1 MNDTAVTAGEV
12 EDLLTRTTWPGATG
26 RCPGVAELAA
36 RFAASGLAP
45 GSVVLVALPNGTRLI
60 RVFFAL
66 VLAGLVPTLLA
77 ASTPATRLRATARRL
92 GAAAL
97 VRPAGTG
104 TGEADQVTV
113 TPLAEG
119 PHRTHRPGQAILLTS
134 GTSGMATGCLH
145 DVTALRRNATRHA
158 RGIGLN
164 AGDRMLITLP
174 MHYSYALVAQVL
186 AALVTGASP
195 VVTGPPFTPAGY
207 RDVVTAHDVTVSAL
221 TPLLVAGLLADGGRL
236 PPGLRALGVGGQA
249 LAPAATAAL
258 LAANPGL
265 ELYLTYGL
273 TEAGPRVAT
282 LAAHR
287 EPPSRFASAGTPLE
301 GVRLSVRDAGR
312 GPAEQEVLVT
322 ADTVYRAKVGVEGGV
337 SRGKLVGPDTIATGD
352 VGRLDDDGY
361 LWLSG
366 RISDFAIV
374 RGDKVSLSSVRKA
387 AESVD
392 GVLRAVVT
400 PPGDEN
406 AGALGLAL
414 YVDESRSLSEQ
425 DVRRTLYPLLTANER
440 PGELTVHPVAA
451 GSLHK

>member
-1 MNDTAVTAGEV
+1 MNTGVTAREV
-12 EDLLTRTTWPGATG
+12 EDLLARTTWPGATG
-26 RCPGVAELAA
+26 DCAGVGELAD
-36 RFAASGLAP
+36 RFAAGFVP

-77 ASTPATRLRATARRL
+77 ASTPASRLRATARRL
-92 GAAAL
+92 GATAL
-97 VRPAGTG
+97 VRPG
-104 TGEADQVTV
+104 GETDQVTV
-113 TPLAEG
+113 TRLDDTSV
-119 PHRTHRPGQAILLTS
+119 RTHRPGQAILLTS

-145 DVTALRRNATRHA
+145 DVAALRRNATRHA
-158 RGIGLN
+158 RSIGLGP
-164 AGDRMLITLP
+164 ADRMLITLP
-174 MHYSYALVAQVL
+174 MHYSYALVAQVI
-186 AALVTGASP
+186 AGLVTGASL

-221 TPLLVAGLLADGGRL
+221 TPLLVADLQADGGRL
-236 PPGLRALGVGGQA
+236 PRGLRALGVGGHA
-249 LAPAATAAL
+249 LDPARTARL
-258 LAANPGL
+258 LAANPDL

-273 TEAGPRVAT
+273 TEAGPRVST

-287 EPPSRFASAGTPLE
+287 EPPARYASAGTPID
-301 GVRLSVRDAGR
+301 GVRLGLRDAGR
-312 GPAEQEVLVT
+312 GPDEQEVLVT

-337 SRGKLVGPDTIATGD
+337 SRGKLVAADTIATGD

-387 AESVD
+387 AESLD
-392 GVLRAVVT
+392 GVLRAIVT
-400 PPGDEN
+400 PPADEN
-406 AGALGLAL
+406 AGALELAL
-414 YVDESRSLSEQ
+414 YVDETRTLSEK
-425 DVRRTLYPLLTANER
+425 DVRRTLYPLLTPNER
-440 PGELTVHPVAA
+440 PGELTVHPVTA

>member
-1 MNDTAVTAGEV
+1 MNTGVTAREV
-12 EDLLTRTTWPGATG
+12 EDLLARTTWPGATG
-26 RCPGVAELAA
+26 ACAGVGELAD
-36 RFAASGLAP
+36 RFTAAGFAP

-77 ASTPATRLRATARRL
+77 ASTPASRLRATARRL
-92 GAAAL
+92 GATAL
-97 VRPAGTG
+97 VRPGTE
-104 TGEADQVTV
+104 TDQVTV
-113 TPLAEG
+113 TRLDAG
-119 PHRTHRPGQAILLTS
+119 PVRTHRPGQAILLTS

-145 DVTALRRNATRHA
+145 DITALRRNAARHA
-158 RGIGLN
+158 RSIGLGP
-164 AGDRMLITLP
+164 ADRMLVTLP

-186 AALVTGASP
+186 AGLVTGASL

-207 RDVVTAHDVTVSAL
+207 RDVVAAHDVTVSAL
-221 TPLLVAGLLADGGRL
+221 TPLLVADLQADGGRL
-236 PPGLRALGVGGQA
+236 PRGLRALGVGGHA
-249 LAPAATAAL
+249 LDPARTGRL
-258 LAANPGL
+258 LAANPDL

-273 TEAGPRVAT
+273 TEAGPRVST

-287 EPPSRFASAGTPLE
+287 EPPARYASAGTPID
-301 GVRLSVRDAGR
+301 GVRLGLRDAGR

-337 SRGKLVGPDTIATGD
+337 SRGKLVAADTIATGD

-361 LWLSG
+361 LWLTG

-387 AESVD
+387 AESLD
-392 GVLRAVVT
+392 GVLRAIVT
-400 PPGDEN
+400 PPADEH
-406 AGALGLAL
+406 AGALALAL
-414 YVDESRSLSEQ
+414 YVDETRALSEK
-425 DVRRTLYPLLTANER
+425 DVRRTLYPLLTPNER
-440 PGELTVHPVAA
+440 PGELTVHPVTA

>member
-1 MNDTAVTAGEV
+1 VNTGVTAREV
-12 EDLLTRTTWPGATG
+12 EDLLARTTWPGATG
-26 RCPGVAELAA
+26 GCPGVGELAD
-36 RFAASGLAP
+36 RFAAAGFAP

-77 ASTPATRLRATARRL
+77 ASTPASRLRATARRL
-92 GAAAL
+92 GATAL
-97 VRPAGTG
+97 VRPGTE
-104 TGEADQVTV
+104 TDQVTV
-113 TPLAEG
+113 TRLEDG
-119 PHRTHRPGQAILLTS
+119 PVRTHRPGQAILLTS

-145 DVTALRRNATRHA
+145 DLAALRRNAARHA
-158 RGIGLN
+158 RSIGLGP
-164 AGDRMLITLP
+164 ADRMLVTLP

-186 AALVTGASP
+186 AGLVTGASL

-221 TPLLVAGLLADGGRL
+221 TPLLVADLQADGGRL
-236 PPGLRALGVGGQA
+236 PRGLRALGVGGHA
-249 LAPAATAAL
+249 LDPARTGRL
-258 LAANPGL
+258 LAVNPDL

-273 TEAGPRVAT
+273 TEAGPRVST

-287 EPPSRFASAGTPLE
+287 ESPARYASAGTPID
-301 GVRLSVRDAGR
+301 GVRLGLRDAGR
-312 GPAEQEVLVT
+312 GPDEQEVLVT

-337 SRGKLVGPDTIATGD
+337 SRGKLVAAATIATGD

-387 AESVD
+387 AESLD
-392 GVLRAVVT
+392 GVLRAIVT
-400 PPGDEN
+400 PPADEN
-406 AGALGLAL
+406 AGALELAL
-414 YVDESRSLSEQ
+414 YVDKTRTLSEK
-425 DVRRTLYPLLTANER
+425 DVRRTLYPLLTPNER
-440 PGELTVHPVAA
+440 PGELTVHPVTA

>member
-1 MNDTAVTAGEV
+1 MNTGVTAREV
-12 EDLLTRTTWPGATG
+12 EDLLARTTWPGATG
-26 RCPGVAELAA
+26 ACAGVGELAD
-36 RFAASGLAP
+36 RFTSAGFAP

-77 ASTPATRLRATARRL
+77 ASTPASRLRATARRL
-92 GAAAL
+92 GATAL
-97 VRPAGTG
+97 VRPGTE
-104 TGEADQVTV
+104 TDQVTV
-113 TPLAEG
+113 TRLEDG
-119 PHRTHRPGQAILLTS
+119 PVRTHRPGQAILLTS

-145 DVTALRRNATRHA
+145 DITALRRNAARHA
-158 RGIGLN
+158 RSIGLGP
-164 AGDRMLITLP
+164 ADRMLVTLP

-186 AALVTGASP
+186 AGLVTGASL

-207 RDVVTAHDVTVSAL
+207 RDVVAAHDVTVSAL
-221 TPLLVAGLLADGGRL
+221 TPLLVADLQADGGRL
-236 PPGLRALGVGGQA
+236 PRGLRALGVGGHA
-249 LAPAATAAL
+249 LDPARTARL
-258 LAANPGL
+258 LSAHPDL

-273 TEAGPRVAT
+273 TEAGPRVST

-287 EPPSRFASAGTPLE
+287 EPPARYASAGTPID
-301 GVRLSVRDAGR
+301 GVRLGLRDAGR
-312 GPAEQEVLVT
+312 GPDEQEVLVT

-337 SRGKLVGPDTIATGD
+337 SRGKLVAADTIATGD

-387 AESVD
+387 AESLD
-392 GVLRAVVT
+392 GVLRAIVT
-400 PPGDEN
+400 PPADEH
-406 AGALGLAL
+406 AGALALAL
-414 YVDESRSLSEQ
+414 YVDETRALSEK
-425 DVRRTLYPLLTANER
+425 DVRRTLYPLLTPNER
-440 PGELTVHPVAA
+440 PGELTVHPVTA

>member
-1 MNDTAVTAGEV
+1 MNDTAVTVREV
-12 EDLLTRTTWPGATG
+12 EDLLARTTWPGATG
-26 RCPGVAELAA
+26 DCPGVAELAR
-36 RFAASGLAP
+36 RFAAAGLPP

-77 ASTPATRLRATARRL
+77 ASTPATRLRATAARL

-97 VRPAGTG
+97 VRPAGTDV
-104 TGEADQVTV
+104 AVTH
-113 TPLAEG
+113 LAEG

-145 DVTALRRNATRHA
+145 DVTALRRNASRHA
-158 RGIGLN
+158 RSIGLRP
-164 AGDRMLITLP
+164 ADRMLITLP

-186 AALVTGASP
+186 AALVTGASL

-207 RDVVTAHDVTVSAL
+207 RDVVAAHDVTVSAL
-221 TPLLVAGLLADGGRL
+221 TPLLVAGLLADDGRL
-236 PPGLRALGVGGQA
+236 PRGLRALGVGGNA
-249 LAPAATAAL
+249 LAPDRTARL
-258 LAANPGL
+258 LTENPGL

-287 EPPSRFASAGTPLE
+287 EPSRRFASAGTPLQD
-301 GVRLSVRDAGR
+301 VRLGVRDAGR

-374 RGDKVSLSSVRKA
+374 RGDKVSLSSVRTA
-387 AESVD
+387 AESLD

-406 AGALGLAL
+406 AGALGLAV
-414 YVDESRSLSEQ
+414 YVDESRSLSET
-425 DVRRTLYPLLTANER
+425 DVRRTLYPLLTPNER

>member
-1 MNDTAVTAGEV
+1 MNTGVTAREV
-12 EDLLTRTTWPGATG
+12 EDLLARTTWPGATG
-26 RCPGVAELAA
+26 GCAGVGELAE
-36 RFAASGLAP
+36 RFAAAGFAP

-77 ASTPATRLRATARRL
+77 ASTPAARLRATARRL
-92 GAAAL
+92 GAAGL
-97 VRPAGTG
+97 VRAASTG
-104 TGEADQVTV
+104 TDQVTL
-113 TPLAEG
+113 THLADGPL
-119 PHRTHRPGQAILLTS
+119 RTHKPGQAILLTS

-145 DVTALRRNATRHA
+145 DITALRRNASRHA
-158 RGIGLN
+158 ASIGLRRE
-164 AGDRMLITLP
+164 DRMLVTLP

-186 AALVTGASP
+186 AGLVTGASL

-207 RDVVTAHDVTVSAL
+207 RDVVAAHDVTVSAL
-221 TPLLVAGLLADGGRL
+221 TPLLVADLQADDGRL
-236 PPGLRALGVGGQA
+236 PAGLRVLGVGGHA
-249 LAPAATAAL
+249 LDPARTTRL
-258 LAANPGL
+258 LADNPGL

-273 TEAGPRVAT
+273 TEAGPRVST

-287 EPPSRFASAGTPLE
+287 EPPSRYASAGTPLD
-301 GVRLSVRDAGR
+301 GVRLGVRDVGR
-312 GPAEQEVLVT
+312 GPDQQEVLVT
-322 ADTVYRAKVGVEGGV
+322 ADTVYRAKVGVGEGV

-387 AESVD
+387 AEGLD

-400 PPGDEN
+400 PPANEH
-406 AGALGLAL
+406 AGALGLAV
-414 YVDESRSLSEQ
+414 YVDETRALSEQ
-425 DVRRTLYPLLTANER
+425 DVRRTLYPLLTPNER